1 MSIFTYFT
9 KKRREQRRKLK
20 ELKAFASRFSTLDR
34 LEQSG
39 LLTFDA
45 KSRRLF
51 IAQSLAVLMMKDA
64 ESWVAFVTNVYQ
76 WLYYQQAQEAWNAH
90 FLKEEL
96 AAVRK
101 AAAGFSPEV
110 LAEGKRQSRARGS
123 QRGSALDEHSEAL
136 ATNGTQEQADGT
148 ATNQTS
154 PNPVDNQTTP
164 PYGHP
169 SYSGGE
175 TDTRVQLSRADVER
189 IRLAARQQVAESDI
203 EPPKI
208 EPFEFFIVQDTTDAA
223 AKLIAVGYF
232 NPETNDM
239 ELAPWSEVE
248 PLLHQSRQE

>member
-20 ELKAFASRFSTLDR
+20 ELKAFASGFSTLDR

-45 KSRRLF
+45 KQRRLF
-51 IAQSLAVLMMKDA
+51 IAQSLAVLMMRDA
-64 ESWVAFVTNVYQ
+64 ESWVNFVNNVYQ

-101 AAAGFSPEV
+101 ASV
-110 LAEGKRQSRARGS
+110 
-123 QRGSALDEHSEAL
+123 DENH
-136 ATNGTQEQADGT
+136 
-148 ATNQTS
+148 QT
-154 PNPVDNQTTP
+154 
-164 PYGHP
+164 
-169 SYSGGE
+169 
-175 TDTRVQLSRADVER
+175 VQLSRPDIER
-189 IRLAARQQVAESDI
+189 IRLAARQQVAESDM

-248 PLLHQSRQE
+248 PLLKKGGDN

>member
-1 MSIFTYFT
+1 MGIFTYFT
-9 KKRREQRRKLK
+9 KKRREQRKKLK
-20 ELKAFASRFSTLDR
+20 ELKQFSSTFSTLDR

-39 LLTFDA
+39 LLTFDS

-51 IAQSLAVLMMKDA
+51 IAQSLAVLMMRNA
-64 ESWVAFVTNVYQ
+64 ESWVNFITNVYQ

-96 AAVRK
+96 AAVR
-101 AAAGFSPEV
+101 AASV
-110 LAEGKRQSRARGS
+110 DDK
-123 QRGSALDEHSEAL
+123 H
-136 ATNGTQEQADGT
+136 
-148 ATNQTS
+148 QT
-154 PNPVDNQTTP
+154 
-164 PYGHP
+164 
-169 SYSGGE
+169 
-175 TDTRVQLSRADVER
+175 VQLSRADIER

-239 ELAPWSEVE
+239 ELAPWSEIQ
-248 PLLHQSRQE
+248 PLLQKAEK

>member
-1 MSIFTYFT
+1 MNPFTYFS
-9 KKRREQRRKLK
+9 KKKREQRKKLR
-20 ELKAFASRFSTLDR
+20 ELKTFSSTFSTLDR

-39 LLTFDA
+39 LLTFDS

-64 ESWVAFVTNVYQ
+64 ESWVNFITNTYQ

-96 AAVRK
+96 AAVR
-101 AAAGFSPEV
+101 AASTQMV
-110 LAEGKRQSRARGS
+110 
-123 QRGSALDEHSEAL
+123 
-136 ATNGTQEQADGT
+136 NG
-148 ATNQTS
+148 
-154 PNPVDNQTTP
+154 
-164 PYGHP
+164 
-169 SYSGGE
+169 
-175 TDTRVQLSRADVER
+175 QLSRADVER

-203 EPPKI
+203 EPPKV

-232 NPETNDM
+232 DPETNDM

-248 PLLHQSRQE
+248 PLIKKTQEP

>member
-1 MSIFTYFT
+1 MNPFIYFS

-20 ELKAFASRFSTLDR
+20 ELKQFSSTFSTLDR

-39 LLTFDA
+39 LLTFDS

-64 ESWVAFVTNVYQ
+64 QSWVNFITNVYQ

-101 AAAGFSPEV
+101 ASGSMV
-110 LAEGKRQSRARGS
+110 NGQSS
-123 QRGSALDEHSEAL
+123 MV
-136 ATNGTQEQADGT
+136 NG
-148 ATNQTS
+148 
-154 PNPVDNQTTP
+154 
-164 PYGHP
+164 
-169 SYSGGE
+169 
-175 TDTRVQLSRADVER
+175 QLSRADVER

-248 PLLHQSRQE
+248 PLIKKAQEP

>member
-1 MSIFTYFT
+1 MKAIP
-9 KKRREQRRKLK
+9 KRL
-20 ELKAFASRFSTLDR
+20 
-34 LEQSG
+34 
-39 LLTFDA
+39 
-45 KSRRLF
+45 
-51 IAQSLAVLMMKDA
+51 
-64 ESWVAFVTNVYQ
+64 NQ

-101 AAAGFSPEV
+101 ASV
-110 LAEGKRQSRARGS
+110 
-123 QRGSALDEHSEAL
+123 
-136 ATNGTQEQADGT
+136 
-148 ATNQTS
+148 
-154 PNPVDNQTTP
+154 
-164 PYGHP
+164 
-169 SYSGGE
+169 GE
-175 TDTRVQLSRADVER
+175 NRETVQLSRADVER

-248 PLLHQSRQE
+248 PLVRAASGSHE